1 MKFTRPKLHSD
12 VRYAHAEVLL
22 SLINQVLEMPSSADG
37 SETSVGSGS
46 CLNQELLPLN
56 LKARLSSYHWTR
68 AAGACFASSLV
79 RRCLI
84 EFAPLRQLH
93 RWVALCVR
101 TGSGPGSP
109 RGQPAWGGG
118 CDRIISST

>member
-68 AAGACFASSLV
+68 AECGLGQFVGDDVVTDHLPTSSLMS
-79 RRCLI
+79 
-84 EFAPLRQLH
+84 FQL
-93 RWVALCVR
+93 ALVI
-101 TGSGPGSP
+101 
-109 RGQPAWGGG
+109 AAHL
-118 CDRIISST
+118 